1 MRQAPLVEFVSLNV
15 EPLFFVFLR
24 LAAKTEVIWKKRRN
38 DYIGIKTTSLCR
50 CGVEDFKLYL
60 HYQNIDQG
68 RGILALDQ
76 SESKA
81 KRSVTSTKDDKMHTG
96 S

>member
-1 MRQAPLVEFVSLNV
+1 ME
-15 EPLFFVFLR
+15 
-24 LAAKTEVIWKKRRN
+24 KKRRN
-38 DYIGIKTTSLCR
+38 DYIGIKTTGLCR

-68 RGILALDQ
+68 RGFLALDQ

>member
-1 MRQAPLVEFVSLNV
+1 MRQAP
-15 EPLFFVFLR
+15 PLFFLFLR
-24 LAAKTEVIWKKRRN
+24 LAAKTEVKWKKKEEMTRLEK
-38 DYIGIKTTSLCR
+38 KTTSLCR

-68 RGILALDQ
+68 RGFLALDR

-81 KRSVTSTKDDKMHTG
+81 KRSVTSTKDDKMNTG